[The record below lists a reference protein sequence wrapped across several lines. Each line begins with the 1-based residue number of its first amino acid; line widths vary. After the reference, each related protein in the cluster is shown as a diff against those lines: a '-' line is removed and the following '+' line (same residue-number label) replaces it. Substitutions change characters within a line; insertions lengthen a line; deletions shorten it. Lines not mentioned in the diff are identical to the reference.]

1 MKVPPM
7 VPSARERVDA
17 AYNRWDDPDDPACNI
32 EDIHAEAMEQAFR
45 DGYAAGFAA
54 VLGMLREPNIDL
66 VTWVASGIW
75 EVDAGWRG
83 LWQEASL
90 QSKEDYIACARAAL
104 PAAAAALADSADKS
118 TQPSPQ
124 E

>member
-54 VLGMLREPNIDL
+54 ALGKIAPKCNCGFIDTDLECVKCAVL
-66 VTWVASGIW
+66 
-75 EVDAGWRG
+75 
-83 LWQEASL
+83 
-90 QSKEDYIACARAAL
+90 KRAA
-104 PAAAAALADSADKS
+104 ASALADSTDKS
-118 TQPSPQ
+118 THPSPQ